1 VAAFRGYQYFS
12 KAICPGTPRRLVA
25 KPRAESD
32 WRSSRVISGLPQTST
47 REVGDIERG
56 CCRGFEAAVGE
67 QQRDAVGQRGRTRL
81 AGDDRQIG
89 ERGFGLGEQFALR
102 HAGDFV
108 APGQLRRVAHT
119 VRDDQALVV
128 LPDGGILQDG
138 EEGPEPGAAGEHPEV
153 AAGGQLV
160 DGEEAVAGLVD
171 TDRIALAQLPQRFRK
186 GAARHQHRDE
196 FEEVV
201 MGRRGQREGP
211 PDPVTQTRPGGT
223 KPEPRVVPRREAE
236 AAIARGAE
244 AHQRRRPPA
253 YRKHALGGPFL
264 LRAGV
269 AALAENFEAGFFD
282 GAHHAAP

>member
-47 REVGDIERG
+47 RELATSSGVG
-56 CCRGFEAAVGE
+56 CRGFEAAVGK
-67 QQRDAVGQRGRTRL
+67 QQRDAFGQRGRTRL

-102 HAGDFV
+102 HAGNFV
-108 APGQLRRVAHT
+108 APGQLRRVAHA

-138 EEGPEPGAAGEHPEV
+138 EEGPEPGAAGEHPEL
-153 AAGGQLV
+153 AATGQLV

-186 GAARHQHRDE
+186 GAARHQHGDE
-196 FEEVV
+196 FEELV

-211 PDPVTQTRPGGT
+211 PDQSPKLAPVAPS
-223 KPEPRVVPRREAE
+223 PSRV
-236 AAIARGAE
+236 
-244 AHQRRRPPA
+244 
-253 YRKHALGGPFL
+253 
-264 LRAGV
+264 
-269 AALAENFEAGFFD
+269 
-282 GAHHAAP
+282 